1 MLSFTT
7 FIVKKVKKRE
17 NKRTYWAIFLALV
30 SAEAMTCLVEKK
42 ENMFFLENQVPEE

>member
-7 FIVKKVKKRE
+7 FIVKNVKK
-17 NKRTYWAIFLALV
+17 LV